1 MRVAVLVAVCVA
13 VPSMSAAQVA
23 RARSPQPAGQKSTPS
38 TSPPRVAQAYEQFL
52 IGHHLEESD
61 DVSGA
66 IAAYKKAMELNPL
79 AADIPAELAGLYL
92 RHDRVDEAVSTAEQ
106 ALKVSPANPEAHRVL
121 GLIAAA
127 KIDSRQRQPGAADA
141 DSTNAIQ
148 HLEKAIANPIGEAD
162 PNARG
167 TLARLYLRIAAYDK
181 AIPLLVDLVRQ
192 QPAWLDGPR
201 LLAQAYAGAG
211 RTAEA
216 IDLLDEQASEDPSLL
231 PTLADFYER
240 QERWTDAAN
249 AYARALN
256 VAPRNVD
263 LKTRYAQALLNAG
276 GRDNLGKARD
286 ALNDI
291 VSTRNDARALYLLSQ
306 ADRRFGDL
314 PGAEAAARRVIAV
327 QDQSPWG
334 YFALAEALGDQRQYG
349 RVIEALTPAVA
360 KFHGL
365 PGDHSD
371 ELRMLLPHLGFA
383 HQELAQYDQALAIFD
398 EAHRLSPKDP
408 LVTSYLIDANIS
420 AKKYPAAVKL
430 ASEARAENPNDL
442 TLARLEAQALRLDG
456 KPDQGVAVLEAA
468 LKNHAGEPAAY
479 VALAQIYQDAA
490 RGPQAVKLL
499 QDAQAKFPTSTSI
512 AFELGAVFDKQKNFA
527 EAETAF
533 RQVLAR
539 EPENAGALNYLGYM
553 LAERGER
560 LDESVGYLKKALE
573 KDPDNGS
580 FLDSLGWAYFK
591 AGKFDLA
598 EQNLRRAAE
607 QLTIN
612 SVIQEH
618 YGQLL
623 FKVGRF
629 EEAIAAWNRALSGD
643 GTSIDRVEIDKKI
656 RDARQKLNKR

>member
-1 MRVAVLVAVCVA
+1 
-13 VPSMSAAQVA
+13 MSAAQA
-23 RARSPQPAGQKSTPS
+23 TPARSPQPAAPKTTSS
-38 TSPPRVAQAYEQFL
+38 TSPPRAALAYEQFL

-216 IDLLDEQASEDPSLL
+216 LDLLDEQASEDPSLL

-334 YFALAEALGDQRQYG
+334 YFALAEALGDLRQYA
-349 RVIEALTPAVA
+349 RVVEALTPAIA

-365 PGDHSD
+365 SGDHSA
-371 ELRMLLPHLGFA
+371 ELRMLLPHLGYA
-383 HQELAQYDQALAIFD
+383 HQELGQYDKALATFE

>member
-1 MRVAVLVAVCVA
+1 MKLAVFVTAVCVA
-13 VPSMSAAQVA
+13 VPSMSMAQAARN
-23 RARSPQPAGQKSTPS
+23 RAPQLAPPSPAK
-38 TSPPRVAQAYEQFL
+38 VAQAYEQFL
-52 IGHHLEESD
+52 IGHHLEEND
-61 DVSGA
+61 DVPGA
-66 IAAYKKAMELNPL
+66 IAAYKKAIDLDPL

-92 RHDRVDEAVSTAEQ
+92 RHEKIDDAVSAAEQ
-106 ALKVSPANPEAHRVL
+106 ALKVAGANPEAHRVL

-127 KIDSRQRQPGAADA
+127 KIDSRGRQQQQDGADPEV
-141 DSTNAIQ
+141 TNAIQ

-167 TLARLYLRIAAYDK
+167 TLARLYLRIAAHDK

-192 QPAWLDGPR
+192 QPGWLDGPR

-211 RTAEA
+211 RTADA
-216 IDLLDEQASEDPSLL
+216 IDLLDEQANEDPSLL

-240 QERWTDAAN
+240 QERWGDAAN

-263 LKTRYAQALLNAG
+263 LKTRYAQALLNEG
-276 GRDNLGKARD
+276 GRDNLSKARD

-327 QDQSPWG
+327 QDQSPFG
-334 YFALAEALGDQRQYG
+334 YFALAEALEEGRQYAQI
-349 RVIEALTPAVA
+349 VDALTPATA

-365 PGDHSD
+365 SGDHSV
-371 ELRMLLPHLGFA
+371 ELRMLLPHLGYA
-383 HQELAQYDQALAIFD
+383 HQELGQHDQALAIFE
-398 EAHRLSPKDP
+398 EAHRLSPKDA
-408 LVTSYLIDANIS
+408 LVFGYLIDANLS
-420 AKKYPAAVKL
+420 AKKYATAVQL
-430 ASEARAENPNDL
+430 AQQARAENRNDL

-456 KPDQGVAVLEAA
+456 KPDQGVFVLEDA
-468 LKNHAGEPAAY
+468 LKNHLNEPPAY
-479 VALAQIYQDAA
+479 VALAQIYQDVS
-490 RGPQAVKLL
+490 RGSQAVKLL
-499 QDAQAKFPTSTSI
+499 QDAQVQFPSSTSI
-512 AFELGAVFDKQKNFA
+512 TYELGAVYDKQKNFA
-527 EAETAF
+527 GAEAAF
-533 RQVLAR
+533 RQVLAL

-560 LDESVGYLKKALE
+560 LDESVGYLKKAVE
-573 KDPDNGS
+573 KEPDNGS

-598 EQNLRRAAE
+598 EENLRRAAD
-607 QLTIN
+607 QLKIN

-629 EEAIAAWNRALSGD
+629 EDAIAAWNRALDGD
-643 GTSIDRVEIDKKI
+643 GSSIDRADIDKKI